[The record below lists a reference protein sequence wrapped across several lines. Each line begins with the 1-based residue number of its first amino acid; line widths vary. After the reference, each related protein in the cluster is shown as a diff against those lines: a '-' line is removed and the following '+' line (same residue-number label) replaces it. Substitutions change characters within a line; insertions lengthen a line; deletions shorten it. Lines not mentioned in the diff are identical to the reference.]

1 MQNNKIKTLCLGVI
15 MMLSLG
21 LWADYY
27 ASVEDLTGEDLLE
40 ELGDL
45 ISTNTYS
52 SYDGAKVFLFQELD
66 NDDGSVTCVYTGE
79 VYQISDT
86 YSGQTS
92 PNTEHSYAQ
101 SWFSDP
107 EYNVKRSDIHHLF
120 ITTMNVNS
128 ARGNLPFGNVAST
141 AASTVYYSH
150 TPLQSYRGNDNW
162 QRMVFQVNP
171 EYKGNIARAI
181 LYFHTRYDDPLVQG
195 GVDML
200 DTLISWHYADPPD
213 AAEIARNDALYTFQ
227 LNRNPFVDRPEFVN
241 RIWNPGV
248 SNDDPVAV
256 NTPALRIDNVYPN
269 PFRDE
274 VRIALDAKSG
284 ENLRATIYNL
294 RGEKIISRELGQ
306 ERGMAWDGK
315 DQEGRKQA
323 AGVYFIRISGARSS
337 TSSKLLLIN

>member
-1 MQNNKIKTLCLGVI
+1 MNYKKIYI
-15 MMLSLG
+15 LSALLLILSFG

-27 ASVEDLTGEDLLE
+27 AEVEDLQGDDLLYG
-40 ELGDL
+40 LRDI

-52 SYDGAKVFLFQELD
+52 SYNGAKVFLFQELD
-66 NDDGSVTCVYTGE
+66 NDDGMVVCVYTGE
-79 VYQISDT
+79 EYYIDEN

-92 PNTEHSYAQ
+92 PNTEHTYAQ

-107 EYNVKRSDIHHLF
+107 EYSIKRADIHHLF

-171 EYKGNIARAI
+171 VYQGNIARAI

-200 DTLISWHYADPPD
+200 STLIAWHYADPPD
-213 AAEIARNDALYTFQ
+213 NEERARNDALHAFQ
-227 LNRNPFVDRPEFVN
+227 NNRNPFVDRPEFVN
-241 RIWNPGV
+241 RVWNPEV
-248 SNDDPVAV
+248 SVSDEIANAV
-256 NTPALRIDNVYPN
+256 PELRIDSVYPN

-274 VRIALDAKSG
+274 VRVSVDAKDSPK
-284 ENLRATIYNL
+284 LSATIYNL
-294 RGEKIISRELGQ
+294 RGEKIRDISGDSAQ
-306 ERGMAWDGK
+306 KSFSWDAR
-315 DQEGRKQA
+315 DSAGRRLPS
-323 AGVYFIRISGARSS
+323 GVYFIRIQSQSASA
-337 TSSKLLLIN
+337 TKKLLLLN